1 MNNVEQQEA
10 RPRAAG
16 VIRRAFESDASMKTE
31 AKWLLR
37 ALCVVAALAAGAV
50 RSQDATYTVKLMT
63 PETALKAAQAALKK
77 CRDDGFQVTV
87 AVVDR
92 SGVTQAVLRDRFAG
106 PHTVRMAVD
115 KAWTAVSFRTSTA
128 ELAKMTQPGSAQS
141 GIRNRPRVT
150 AVAGGLMI
158 ESGGSLVGGIGVSG
172 APGGDRDDICAKAGI
187 DAIREGLEF

>member
-1 MNNVEQQEA
+1 
-10 RPRAAG
+10 
-16 VIRRAFESDASMKTE
+16 MKT
-31 AKWLLR
+31 AANWISG
-37 ALCVVAALAAGAV
+37 ALCMIAALAAGAAWG
-50 RSQDATYTVKLMT
+50 QEATYTVKMMT
-63 PETALKAAQAALKK
+63 PETALRAAQAALKK

-92 SGVTQAVLRDRFAG
+92 SGVAQVVLRDRFAG
-106 PHTVRMAVD
+106 PHTARMALD

-128 ELAKMTQPGSAQS
+128 ELAQATQPGSAQS

-172 APGGDRDDICAKAGI
+172 APGGDRDDVCAAAGI
-187 DAIREGLEF
+187 AAIRDSLEF